1 MHTLIFN
8 ITYIALF
15 CFLLLSADEGFAQEN
30 EDIKLI
36 WDVEFEGNIQYEDP
50 IIERYIAN
58 QRPSFWKRLRGEN
71 EKGMVID
78 EFEIRKDVIRI
89 ERFLST

>member
-1 MHTLIFN
+1 MRDSRRKMKIL
-8 ITYIALF
+8 
-15 CFLLLSADEGFAQEN
+15 G
-30 EDIKLI
+30 LI

-78 EFEIRKDVIRI
+78 EFEIRKRCNSD
-89 ERFLST
+89 